1 MEKTAGPKPALLA
14 FKKLAMELTAFDGRG
29 RATLGALRCAA
40 KLEDTEAIDG
50 LSLWW
55 RAITEGDFL
64 ADVTEL
70 VKELGRRRLFA
81 QAAELAHAEVDRY
94 LSAHA
99 LYLYA
104 RCLET
109 AGNAPHALTTYAEA
123 ATRAKKEGHTDVAAT
138 ASVRRVVLLA
148 AAPETLP
155 LALIDAAELV
165 AARVEDEVKIA
176 LCTVLLAS
184 PSRFVR
190 ASALASL
197 EEVAASTGPRTEDA
211 VRIAARHVD
220 ALGDGLSSLE
230 AERAMAVLKLWPNET
245 ARAAAMSRL
254 ASVQKVATAKDG
266 PREAAL
272 IAAAEADNE
281 TAEHLV
287 RARAALSGAA
297 RGPSAPLAANA
308 SSMLRAA
315 ALGLDAVIAM
325 RDGHESDTARALGD
339 ASKLAID
346 LRPAP
351 PPLWTAAHQALLFAS
366 ATVRA
371 EGLRLAEALLQTG
384 TGAPPRGYIAF
395 AAALRGARRPDLALR
410 ALRAAYALREKD
422 AADALVTALT
432 TEAWAAAD
440 RAAVQRREHKPAS
453 DVRSSRHHAL
463 ILLREAKSLCP
474 R

>member
-1 MEKTAGPKPALLA
+1 MD
-14 FKKLAMELTAFDGRG
+14 LTAFDGRG

-40 KLEDTEAIDG
+40 KLEDIEALDG

-64 ADVTEL
+64 AEVTEIVIDL
-70 VKELGRRRLFA
+70 VRRRLFA
-81 QAAELAHAEVDRY
+81 QATELARAEVDRY

-104 RCLET
+104 RCLEGS
-109 AGNAPHALTTYAEA
+109 GNAAHALTTYAEA
-123 ATRAKKEGHTDVAAT
+123 ATRAKKEGHDDVAAT

-155 LALIDAAELV
+155 LALTDAAALV
-165 AARVEDEVKIA
+165 AARVDDAVKIA
-176 LCTVLLAS
+176 LCTVLLGS

-197 EEVAASTGPRTEDA
+197 EEVAATVGPRAEEA
-211 VRIAARHVD
+211 VRVAARHVD
-220 ALGDGLSSLE
+220 ALGDALSSLE
-230 AERAMAVLKLWPNET
+230 AERAAAVLKRWPNER
-245 ARAAAMSRL
+245 ARTSATSRL
-254 ASVQKVATAKDG
+254 AALQNVATAKDG
-266 PREAAL
+266 TRDEAL
-272 IAAAEADNE
+272 LAAAEADPD

-297 RGPSAPLAANA
+297 RGPSVPLAANA
-308 SSMLRAA
+308 SSVLRGA

-325 RDGHESDTARALGD
+325 RDGHESEAARALGE
-339 ASKLAID
+339 AAKVAVD

-366 ATVRA
+366 PTVRA
-371 EGLRLAEALLQTG
+371 EGVRVAEALLQAG

-422 AADALVTALT
+422 ATDALITALT
-432 TEAWAAAD
+432 AEAWTAAE
-440 RAAVQRREHKPAS
+440 RAAVQRRERRPAS
-453 DVRSSRHHAL
+453 DVRTSRHHAL
-463 ILLREAKSLCP
+463 VLLREAKSLTS

>member
-1 MEKTAGPKPALLA
+1 MD
-14 FKKLAMELTAFDGRG
+14 LTAFDGRG

-40 KLEDTEAIDG
+40 KLEDVDALDG

-64 ADVTEL
+64 TEVTEL
-70 VKELGRRRLFA
+70 VVDLVRRRLFV
-81 QAAELAHAEVDRY
+81 QATELAHAEVDRY

-104 RCLET
+104 RCLEVS
-109 AGNAPHALTTYAEA
+109 GNAAHALTTYAEA
-123 ATRAKKEGHTDVAAT
+123 AIRAKKEGHTDVAST

-155 LALIDAAELV
+155 LALTDAAALA
-165 AARVEDEVKIA
+165 AARLDDEAKIA

-197 EEVAASTGPRTEDA
+197 EELAATLGPRTEAA

-220 ALGDGLSSLE
+220 ALGDALSSLE
-230 AERAMAVLKLWPNET
+230 AERAAAVLRHWPNES
-245 ARAAAMSRL
+245 ARAAAMLRL
-254 ASVQKVATAKDG
+254 AALQKVATATDG
-266 PREAAL
+266 ARDEAL
-272 IAAAEADNE
+272 LAAAEADPD

-297 RGPSAPLAANA
+297 RGPSVPLATNA
-308 SSMLRAA
+308 SSALRAA

-325 RDGHESDTARALGD
+325 RDGHESDAARALGD
-339 ASKLAID
+339 ASKLAIE
-346 LRPAP
+346 LLPAP

-366 ATVRA
+366 PTVRA
-371 EGLRLAEALLQTG
+371 EGVRLAEALLHAG
-384 TGAPPRGYIAF
+384 AGAPPRGYIAF

-422 AADALVTALT
+422 ATDALITALT
-432 TEAWAAAD
+432 SEAWTSAD
-440 RAAVQRREHKPAS
+440 RAAVQRREHKSTA
-453 DVRSSRHHAL
+453 DVRMSRHHAL
-463 ILLREAKSLCP
+463 VLLREAKSLA